1 MTNEITAE
9 EMVGAAIETT
19 AFNVCHIFESD
30 PKVADMELVRHELR
44 SLSEAIRKHLEK
56 PKPRVSRRK
65 ISYLYPK
72 VISLISI
79 KGDDFACM
87 LPFRKEFKQ
96 LIANWLTELGIEVE
110 D

>member
-44 SLSEAIRKHLEK
+44 SLSEAIRKHLER
-56 PKPRVSRRK
+56 PRVSRKQIAELLNIGHQFAMETMGDGGKR
-65 ISYLYPK
+65 SYSEDLTLALDEMQDK
-72 VISLISI
+72 
-79 KGDDFACM
+79 
-87 LPFRKEFKQ
+87 
-96 LIANWLTELGIEVE
+96 LTEFGTEVE
-110 D
+110 G